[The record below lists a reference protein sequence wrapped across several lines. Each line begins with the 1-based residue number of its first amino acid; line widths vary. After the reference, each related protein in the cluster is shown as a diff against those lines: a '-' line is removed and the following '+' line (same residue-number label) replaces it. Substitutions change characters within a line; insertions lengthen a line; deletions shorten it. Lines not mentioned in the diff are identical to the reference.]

1 MSAKF
6 TPGQWEAIHV
16 DGHGDWGVYVEQ
28 QETAV
33 DLTICHVCNESN
45 WHPGEG
51 YAEANARLI
60 AAAPDL
66 LYALEEALHL
76 IETLTPLEGST
87 VRIVRAAI
95 AKATGE
101 PQ

>member
-6 TPGQWEAIHV
+6 TSGTWIASPEEGTTEWRVDAGTWGISICADFPG
-16 DGHGDWGVYVEQ
+16 DGEV
-28 QETAV
+28 
-33 DLTICHVCNESN
+33 
-45 WHPGEG
+45 
-51 YAEANARLI
+51 EANARLI

-95 AKATGE
+95 AKATGGA
-101 PQ
+101 Q

>member
-6 TPGQWEAIHV
+6 TSGTWTASPEEGTTEWRVDAGTWGIAICADFPG
-16 DGHGDWGVYVEQ
+16 DGEV
-28 QETAV
+28 
-33 DLTICHVCNESN
+33 
-45 WHPGEG
+45 
-51 YAEANARLI
+51 EANARLI

-95 AKATGE
+95 AKATGG
-101 PQ
+101 QQ

>member
-6 TPGQWEAIHV
+6 TSGTWTASPEEGTTEWRVDAGTWGIAICADFPG
-16 DGHGDWGVYVEQ
+16 DGEV
-28 QETAV
+28 
-33 DLTICHVCNESN
+33 
-45 WHPGEG
+45 
-51 YAEANARLI
+51 EANARLI

-95 AKATGE
+95 AKATGGA
-101 PQ
+101 Q